1 MFRFSNRQSF
11 GLMRRAS
18 VHVAV
23 LTNSSRGARE
33 RPRRCRSCPDCR
45 GSATRFDAA
54 RAWGPND
61 ALLALLNASN
71 LKFNGQSLARTSERR
86 TARRSISCCRYP
98 SCSGRTRR
106 PTRSRGPRA
115 FLSRSRFPSDT
126 HLSPRSYVSR
136 QRDAF
141 CCALLCGRIAL
152 TLRAA
157 FEVVVQDGVR
167 PEACAQQRGH
177 LPARTRSLPGCG
189 LRHHRSKT
197 HGVEV

>member
-1 MFRFSNRQSF
+1 M
-11 GLMRRAS
+11 
-18 VHVAV
+18 

-45 GSATRFDAA
+45 GSATRSDAA

-71 LKFNGQSLARTSERR
+71 LKLNGQSWRVPRKDVLLVDRFRAVDIHLVLVVCVHLSEEKSRL
-86 TARRSISCCRYP
+86 ILIFFKKKLLDE
-98 SCSGRTRR
+98 

-126 HLSPRSYVSR
+126 HLSPGSYVSR

-177 LPARTRSLPGCG
+177 LPARARSLPGCG